1 MQPSRRSQ
9 APTAQTHNLILGGLT
24 MEYNA
29 KFYTQKESK
38 INGRGV
44 WHYLIDT
51 PIGQI
56 HVVEYENKQM
66 ELVRFLIDSDLE
78 KATQKFFAICKKIL
92 AGKL

>member
-1 MQPSRRSQ
+1 MKVNEMVQI
-9 APTAQTHNLILGGLT
+9 HKGGGLT

-29 KFYTQKESK
+29 KIYTQNESK

-56 HVVEYENKQM
+56 HVIGYENP
-66 ELVRFLIDSDLE
+66 
-78 KATQKFFAICKKIL
+78 
-92 AGKL
+92 

>member
-1 MQPSRRSQ
+1 
-9 APTAQTHNLILGGLT
+9 

-29 KFYTQKESK
+29 KLYTQNESK

-56 HVVEYENKQM
+56 HVVEYENTQM
-66 ELVRFLIDSDLE
+66 ELTRFLIDSNLE
-78 KATQKFFAICKKIL
+78 KATAKYNAICKNIV
-92 AGKL
+92 AGKI